1 MRYVDL
7 CVTIKRQEDIRPY
20 AAMADTLG
28 FSALAVR
35 DLNPKWS
42 VEHPSVSLYSRLNLR
57 SRRLASLKKETAK
70 LRRNFTVIAMPLVGV
85 ETANWAAEDTM
96 VDLLTISS
104 DDKSKLRKTTAG
116 LAADNGTALEIS
128 VRPLLESRGLDRSKV
143 IKMMKENLQIAVQSG
158 MDIVLSSDAHSP
170 ISMRSPRAMYHV
182 AVALGLEQS
191 IADAAVQETPVAI
204 LERNVERLRKTQILP
219 GLTIVGDEE

>member
-1 MRYVDL
+1 MKYVDL
-7 CVTIKRQEDIRPY
+7 SVMIERQEDIGLY
-20 AAMADTLG
+20 LAMADTLG
-28 FSALAVR
+28 FSALAVKGTNLKR
-35 DLNPKWS
+35 LI
-42 VEHPSVSLYSRLNLR
+42 EHPSVSLYSRLDLQ
-57 SRRLASLKKETAK
+57 SRRLNSLKKETAK
-70 LRRNFTVIAMPLVGV
+70 LRRNFTVIAMPLAGV

-143 IKMMKENLQIAVQSG
+143 IKMMKESLQIAVQSG
-158 MDIVLSSDAHSP
+158 MDVVLSSDAHSP

-191 IADAAVQETPVAI
+191 IAHAAVQETPAAI
-204 LERNVERLRKTQILP
+204 LERNVERLRKSQILP